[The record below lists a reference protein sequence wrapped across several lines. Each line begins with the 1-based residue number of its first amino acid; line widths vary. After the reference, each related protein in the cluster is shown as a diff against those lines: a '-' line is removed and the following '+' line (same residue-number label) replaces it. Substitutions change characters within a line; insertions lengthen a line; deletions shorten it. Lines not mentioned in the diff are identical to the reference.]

1 MLLFKA
7 CAKCHGDMQIGSDFY
22 GDYKQCLQCG
32 MIVDIERADDMLAA
46 IVRERVAAKDKTATA
61 ETKKVA

>member
-7 CAKCHGDMQIGSDFY
+7 CAKCRGDMQVAGDFY

-32 MIVDIERADDMLAA
+32 MIVDIDRVDDILAA
-46 IVRERVAAKDKTATA
+46 IVRERAAATKETA
-61 ETKKVA
+61 EAKKVA

>member
-7 CAKCHGDMQIGSDFY
+7 CAKCHGDMQVSGDLY

-32 MIVDIERADDMLAA
+32 MIVDIERSDDVLAA
-46 IVRERVAAKDKTATA
+46 MVKDRFAATE
-61 ETKKVA
+61 ETTEAKKVA

>member
-7 CAKCHGDMQIGSDFY
+7 CAKCHGDMQVAGDFY

-32 MIVDIERADDMLAA
+32 MVVDIERLDDILAA
-46 IVRERVAAKDKTATA
+46 IVRERTEAAERTA
-61 ETKKVA
+61 EAKKVA

>member
-7 CAKCHGDMQIGSDFY
+7 CAKCHGDMQVAGDFY

-32 MIVDIERADDMLAA
+32 MIVDIDRVDDILAA
-46 IVRERVAAKDKTATA
+46 IVRERAAATKETA
-61 ETKKVA
+61 EAKKVA

>member
-7 CAKCHGDMQIGSDFY
+7 CAKCHGDMQVSGDFY

-32 MIVDIERADDMLAA
+32 MVVDIERVDDILAS
-46 IVRERVAAKDKTATA
+46 IVRERTAAAEETA

>member
-32 MIVDIERADDMLAA
+32 MVVDIERVDDILAS
-46 IVRERVAAKDKTATA
+46 IVRERTEAAEQKA
-61 ETKKVA
+61 EAKKVA

>member
-7 CAKCHGDMQIGSDFY
+7 CAKCHGDMQVSGDFY

-32 MIVDIERADDMLAA
+32 MVVDIERVDDILAS
-46 IVRERVAAKDKTATA
+46 IVRERTATPDETA
-61 ETKKVA
+61 EAKKVA

>member
-7 CAKCHGDMQIGSDFY
+7 CAKCHGDMQVSGDLY

-32 MIVDIERADDMLAA
+32 MIVDIERSDDVLAA
-46 IVRERVAAKDKTATA
+46 MVRDRFATA
-61 ETKKVA
+61 EETAEAKKVA